1 MTTKPTSA
9 SNASHSSAETDS
21 TTSCS
26 ELASLT
32 IAMISAR
39 REASTKR
46 RRIASWSS
54 RPVSADCDNHHG
66 MVPVSLCATHAT
78 YFAVRVEP
86 RQGWRRVTERLD
98 QRGRLAL
105 QRLAVHR
112 ERALAAGTVED

>member
-1 MTTKPTSA
+1 
-9 SNASHSSAETDS
+9 
-21 TTSCS
+21 
-26 ELASLT
+26 
-32 IAMISAR
+32 
-39 REASTKR
+39 
-46 RRIASWSS
+46 
-54 RPVSADCDNHHG
+54 

-112 ERALAAGTVED
+112 KRALAAGTVEDQRGLRRRSVQSVQRLDDAVPGAHDNAVRLFVGELDGGVRRQVRRADQAAIRGAP